1 MSSRACFKIHSR
13 HLHAPLYG
21 IFAPNS
27 GYAVRCA
34 PFIRD
39 KYPTN
44 CDARLS
50 ESNFQTRS
58 SGGAFSHVHV

>member
-1 MSSRACFKIHSR
+1 M
-13 HLHAPLYG
+13 
-21 IFAPNS
+21 FAPNS

-39 KYPTN
+39 KYPSN

-50 ESNFQTRS
+50 ESNFQTHS